1 MSELLEFYKKQVKEQ
16 QEKIDDL
23 NLLIGTLEYKCDE
36 LMKINEE
43 IKLNNREK

>member
-16 QEKIDDL
+16 QEEIDDL

-43 IKLNNREK
+43 IKLNKGK